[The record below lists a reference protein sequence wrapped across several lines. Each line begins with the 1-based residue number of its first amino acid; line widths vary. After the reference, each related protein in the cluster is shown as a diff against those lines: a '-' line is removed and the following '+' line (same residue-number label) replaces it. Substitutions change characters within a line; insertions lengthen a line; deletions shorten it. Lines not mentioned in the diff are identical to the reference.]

1 MIDKQVV
8 VTALDKDD
16 DGGGFRIGDTGKVV
30 SVDSS
35 GCEVLFKHDKLPFY
49 LYHWQIEEAK

>member
-1 MIDKQVV
+1 MISKQVV
-8 VTALDKDD
+8 VMELDKDD
-16 DGGGFRIGDTGKVV
+16 DGGFDIGDTGKVV

-49 LYHWQIEEAK
+49 LYHWQIEEVK

>member
-1 MIDKQVV
+1 MISKQVV
-8 VTALDKDD
+8 VMALDKDD
-16 DGGGFRIGDTGKVV
+16 DGGFDIGDIGKVV

-49 LYHWQIEEAK
+49 LYHWQIGEVK